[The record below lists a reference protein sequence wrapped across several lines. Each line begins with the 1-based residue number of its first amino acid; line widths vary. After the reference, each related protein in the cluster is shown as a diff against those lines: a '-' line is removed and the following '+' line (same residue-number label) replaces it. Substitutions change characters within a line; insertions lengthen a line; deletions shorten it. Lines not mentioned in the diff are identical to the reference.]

1 MHTPFL
7 EITYYQYKTFPCKKH
22 ENNVN
27 FLFLYFSLNLLYHK
41 SILGKGFCI
50 MPLNTSA
57 KKIKTVLITGASR
70 GIGRETARQFALAGY
85 NVAIHY
91 NQNKDAAQTLYQELT
106 EDASQPDMRYRLLLV
121 QADVADRG
129 DVREMISQIHETFGP
144 IDILV
149 NNAGIAQQKLFS
161 DITDED
167 WNRMFD
173 VNMKGMFHCTQE
185 VLSDMIRQKSG
196 KIVNVSSIWGIAGA
210 SCEVHYSAAKAA
222 VIGFTKALAKE
233 LGPSGIQ
240 VNCVAPG
247 VVQTEMNAHLTQEV
261 LETLKEET
269 PLGILGTPKHIA
281 DAILFLASEKADF
294 ITGQILSA
302 NGGIVI

>member
-1 MHTPFL
+1 
-7 EITYYQYKTFPCKKH
+7 
-22 ENNVN
+22 
-27 FLFLYFSLNLLYHK
+27 
-41 SILGKGFCI
+41 
-50 MPLNTSA
+50 MPLNTLNTLNTSTR
-57 KKIKTVLITGASR
+57 KIKTVLITGASR

-91 NQNKDAAQTLYQELT
+91 NRNEDAAQALYEELVA
-106 EDASQPDMRYRLLLV
+106 EESMPDMRYRLLLV
-121 QADVADRG
+121 QADVADRAQ
-129 DVREMISQIHETFGP
+129 VREMISQIHETLGP

-185 VLSDMIRQKSG
+185 VLSDMIRQQSG

-247 VVQTEMNAHLTQEV
+247 VVQTEMNAHLTGDV
-261 LETLKEET
+261 LEELKEET
-269 PLGILGTPKHIA
+269 PLGTLGTPKQIA
-281 DAILFLASEKADF
+281 DAILFFASDKADF
-294 ITGQILSA
+294 ITGQILSP